1 MRYIFFYFIQL
12 FALTAVSA
20 QDWPDWRGKN
30 RDGAWN
36 EEGIVTR
43 FSQNQIPLKWRV
55 AVGPGYSGPTVAG
68 GKVYLTD
75 RPDPH
80 TDKERVLCFDAATGA
95 PVWSYAYECSYQTVQ
110 YPSGPRASVVISDG
124 KAYSLGTMG
133 HLCCFNASSGK
144 LLWKKDLNTEYNIRM
159 PIWSIAATPL
169 VRGGKIFLHIGGRD
183 NACVLALNAETGKE
197 LWRNL
202 DDKASYSAPVMIRRE
217 GKDVLIVW
225 TANNLAG
232 LDPVSGK
239 VHWKIPFTVEM
250 AMGISTPVVYD
261 DYIFVSAFYSG
272 ALLAKIDSKGLN
284 AEKVWLR
291 AGESENKTDALHCV
305 INTAVIKNGFIYG
318 IDSYGEMRCI
328 ELKTGNRVWEDLSAV
343 KKDRWANIHFITQG
357 DNTWMFNEHGELL
370 ITKLSPEGFREIS
383 RAKLIEPTTG
393 QLNRRGTGVT
403 WSHPAFAGKYVY
415 ARNDKELVC
424 ADLGIKAK

>member
-1 MRYIFFYFIQL
+1 MKYIFLYLILF

-20 QDWPDWRGKN
+20 QDWPDWRGRN
-30 RDGAWN
+30 RDGVWN
-36 EEGIVTR
+36 EAGIVSR

-55 AVGPGYSGPTVAG
+55 AVGPGYSGPTVAD

-75 RPDPH
+75 RPDPQ
-80 TDKERVLCFDAATGA
+80 TDKERVLCFDAGTGA
-95 PVWSYAYECSYQTVQ
+95 SVWSYSYDCSYQSVQ

-124 KAYSLGTMG
+124 MAYSLGSMG
-133 HLCCFNASSGK
+133 HLCVFNASSGK
-144 LLWKKDLNTEYNIRM
+144 LLWKKDLNAEYNIRM

-169 VRGGKIFLHIGGRD
+169 VRGGIIFLHIGGKD

-202 DDKASYSAPVMIRRE
+202 DDKASYSAPVMIRRD
-217 GKDVLIVW
+217 GKDILIVW
-225 TANNLAG
+225 TANNLAA

-239 VHWKIPFTVEM
+239 VHWKIPFTVQM
-250 AMGISTPVVYD
+250 GMGISTPVVHG

-291 AGESENKTDALHCV
+291 AGESENRTDALHCV
-305 INTAVIKNGFIYG
+305 INTAVIKDGFIYG

-328 ELKTGNRVWEDLSAV
+328 ELKTGNRVWENLSAV
-343 KKDRWANIHFITQG
+343 KKDRWANIHFITHG

-383 RAKLIEPTTG
+383 RSKLIEPTTG

-403 WSHPAFAGKYVY
+403 WSHPAFAGKYVF

-424 ADLGIKAK
+424 ADLGINAR